1 MTTVDL
7 TDADVDLLRHL
18 EGGGRSASDLA
29 GAVDRD
35 ATAVERRLSELAD
48 NAVVREREGAYELT
62 GSGRRI
68 LESPGDGSADEQID
82 TPPTVERELESL
94 DLPPGAEDAVR
105 NAFTDVR
112 DKGHLSPEE
121 VKRRVF
127 SEHPAGYDDP
137 DRWWTDLVRDHLV
150 ALPGVSLPD
159 RGTHLQYDET
169 EATSGA

>member
-7 TDADVDLLRHL
+7 TDADVELLRHL
-18 EGGGRSASDLA
+18 QGDGRSVSDLA
-29 GAVDRD
+29 EAVDRD
-35 ATAVERRLSELAD
+35 ATALERRLSELAD

-82 TPPTVERELESL
+82 TPPAVERELASF
-94 DLPPGAEDAVR
+94 DLLPEAEAAVR
-105 NAFTDVR
+105 NAFTDLR
-112 DKGHLSPEE
+112 DKGQLSPAE

-127 SEHPAGYDDP
+127 SENPAGYDDP
-137 DRWWTDLVRDHLV
+137 DRWWSDLVRDHLV
-150 ALPGVSLPD
+150 ALPGVSLPA

-169 EATSGA
+169 EATSDG